1 MSPKDWKGRIRDILD
16 AITEIKAFTDSMDFG
31 KFSADAKTVR
41 AVELDLIII
50 GEATNQIPAYIQ
62 EQNPQIPWAWMRA
75 MRNRLV
81 HVYFSVDERLLW
93 ATVQNDLPVL
103 ASTLQSL
110 LR

>member
-1 MSPKDWKGRIRDILD
+1 VSPRDWKERIRDILD
-16 AITEIKAFTDSMDFG
+16 AIDEIQAFTRGMDFDT
-31 KFSADAKTVR
+31 FAADAKTVK
-41 AVELDLIII
+41 AVELDLIVI
-50 GEATNQIPAYIQ
+50 GEAATQIPDHVEVEY
-62 EQNPQIPWAWMRA
+62 PQIPWGLMRA